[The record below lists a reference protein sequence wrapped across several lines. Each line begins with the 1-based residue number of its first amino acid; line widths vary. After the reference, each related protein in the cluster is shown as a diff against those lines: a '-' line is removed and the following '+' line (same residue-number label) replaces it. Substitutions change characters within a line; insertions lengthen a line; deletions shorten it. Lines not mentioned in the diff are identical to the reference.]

1 MNIKRVRKLNN
12 KPIADGEIIY
22 WMSRD
27 QRVEDNWAMVYA
39 NNLAKENGRKFKVI
53 FTLDF
58 SYPLANFRSFSFM
71 LEGLKKVQDKLFEL
85 NISFELLIGNPIE
98 KLIDYYK
105 IHKVGAI
112 VNDFDPLKIKKYWKQ
127 EIAKVIDCAF
137 FEVDAHN
144 IVPAFYV
151 SDKQEFAAYTIRPKL
166 HKLLKEFLEE
176 YPKIDY
182 YSLNGQIDKIDY
194 FKDIN
199 DYLKN
204 VDYVSPAQFKPGAD
218 EAYRLLNDF
227 VENKL
232 KYYSEK
238 SNDPTYNFQSN
249 LSPFLHFGQISAQRI
264 LLEIMSKDGVEA
276 YSQEFIEELFVR
288 RELSDNFCLF
298 NSNYDNFDGFPDW
311 AKDTLNKHRADKRDY
326 DYSIE
331 EFESAKTHD
340 IFWNAAQ
347 NEMLYRGK
355 MHGYMRM
362 YWCKKI
368 LEWTN
373 SPEEAQQIAI
383 YLNDK
388 YSIDGRDPNGYTG
401 IAWSVGGVHDRPWN
415 ERPIFGKIRF
425 MNDKGLIRKF
435 NMQSYVEKWAY
446 I

>member
-1 MNIKRVRKLNN
+1 
-12 KPIADGEIIY
+12 
-22 WMSRD
+22 
-27 QRVEDNWAMVYA
+27 
-39 NNLAKENGRKFKVI
+39 
-53 FTLDF
+53 
-58 SYPLANFRSFSFM
+58 
-71 LEGLKKVQDKLFEL
+71 
-85 NISFELLIGNPIE
+85 
-98 KLIDYYK
+98 
-105 IHKVGAI
+105 
-112 VNDFDPLKIKKYWKQ
+112 
-127 EIAKVIDCAF
+127 
-137 FEVDAHN
+137 
-144 IVPAFYV
+144 
-151 SDKQEFAAYTIRPKL
+151 
-166 HKLLKEFLEE
+166 
-176 YPKIDY
+176 
-182 YSLNGQIDKIDY
+182 GQIDKIDY

-238 SNDPTYNFQSN
+238 RNDPTYNFQSN

-331 EFESAKTHD
+331 EFEAAKTHD